1 MRLLHFPLQFHFW
14 PAKLIRS
21 HPHPLPMVVTDDPA
35 LLGGTKK
42 TAKPRAGCLHRFPQ
56 VHCLRAAFAQAP
68 APTTKPAAA
77 QPAPATDKAADTD
90 KKAISKACSDQATA
104 KGLHGKARKTFRSE
118 CKKNGGK
125 PA

>member
-1 MRLLHFPLQFHFW
+1 MRFSKTLMLSAFVV
-14 PAKLIRS
+14 LIGS
-21 HPHPLPMVVTDDPA
+21 SAT
-35 LLGGTKK
+35 
-42 TAKPRAGCLHRFPQ
+42 
-56 VHCLRAAFAQAP
+56 FAQP

-77 QPAPATDKAADTD
+77 QPAPTAKPTAAAPDAE

-104 KGLHGKARKTFRSE
+104 KGLHGKERKSFRSE